1 VSTVVFNPGPTN
13 AEIALACARSGLS
26 VIPWRF
32 VGKRKVPHVT
42 GWPALA
48 TRDEDQIAE
57 WWGYDFPRA
66 LVGVVTGEEYD
77 LWVLDVDTGDG
88 HNGVDG
94 EATLREL
101 ERVNGPLPRT
111 FTVRTAGGGR
121 HLYLRWPTDDR
132 VIGTSSNVAGPGLD
146 TRGRIGFVVAPGT
159 SVNVNI
165 GPLRTCKVLTESGAR
180 EVRGYRDQGLA
191 HYEVVVDGVE
201 PAYAPDWLVDLCA
214 RTSTPC
220 ASSVVLTET
229 RAEAL
234 LESVALKLTETR
246 SGRNDQLNRA
256 AWTLATSAAVTRSDA
271 YHALRDACV
280 TNGLYAD
287 DGVNQFEAT
296 FESGWSKGELSEVA
310 PDNRVLRALLSGAL
324 R

>member
-1 VSTVVFNPGPTN
+1 MSTVVFNPGPTN
-13 AEIALACARSGLS
+13 AEITLACARSGLS

-57 WWGYDFPRA
+57 WWGHDFPRA

-121 HLYLRWPTDDR
+121 HLYFRWLTDGR

-146 TRGRIGFVVAPGT
+146 TRGRSGFVVAPCTSIWLPGASASGT
-159 SVNVNI
+159 
-165 GPLRTCKVLTESGAR
+165 
-180 EVRGYRDQGLA
+180 
-191 HYEVVVDGVE
+191 YEVVVDSVE

-214 RTSTPC
+214 RTSTPY

-234 LESVALKLTETR
+234 LESEALKLTETR
-246 SGRNDQLNRA
+246 SGRNDQLNVA

-310 PDNRVLRALLSGAL
+310 ANNRVLRALLGGAL